1 MSDNVLL
8 KVASMKGISC
18 FDKRSK
24 LNPHFTDPFEILER
38 IGPIA
43 YHLVQ
48 PPTYLVFTMSSVY
61 RSFKS
66 MLLTRGVKK
75 NQEIRIG
82 TRKLRNWGSGRFL
95 TLGKNQKIGTG
106 CIYI

>member
-1 MSDNVLL
+1 MGDNVLL

-48 PPTYLVFTMSSVY
+48 PPTWYLQC
-61 RSFKS
+61 
-66 MLLTRGVKK
+66 LLFIEASKA
-75 NQEIRIG
+75 
-82 TRKLRNWGSGRFL
+82 
-95 TLGKNQKIGTG
+95 
-106 CIYI
+106 CY